1 MKTAGQLKNLL
12 MEIDRRSYPTYKE
25 TRGSYSFDGYVLNI
39 EHVQGDP
46 FAAPSKLSICVD
58 AHTAMFP
65 EECYLKKHRRIA
77 LADLLLRAFG
87 RALNEGGR
95 IHAGSG
101 KSGLVDCSRPGQ
113 EILER
118 SALVIRESDGR
129 ILIRFEVGFPAA
141 GRSIRSGE
149 LIRILF
155 DYLPGVVQKTLVYR
169 AYRPAFIRERMELA
183 DNQKCIRDSL
193 ERLGLI
199 AFVADGAVLPRETG
213 VSARPMRGAVPF
225 ASPASRSVTIP
236 LPGGK
241 SISGMGIRKGVTLII
256 GGGYHGKSTLLK
268 ALEAGVYNHIEG
280 DGREYVITDPT
291 AYKIRAEDGRSVR
304 GTDISMFI
312 SNLPNKKDTKA
323 FYTEDASGSTS
334 EAANVIEAL
343 TMGSGLLLIDE
354 DTCATNFMVR
364 DGLMQMVVSR
374 DSEPITPFLE
384 KMRSIYEDLGVSIVL
399 VAGSQGDFFHTAD
412 AIIKMDNYVP
422 VDITDEAKR
431 IAGEYQREKP
441 AGSRMEA
448 VRDARIP
455 VRNGRACGDRIKM
468 KVLGK
473 DAFTVNHETVD
484 IRYVEQVA
492 DSEQTAA
499 IAKLV
504 IYLHNEV
511 FDGRK
516 SLNDCM
522 SILDKLLREKGFE
535 FLDGG
540 RNVPGNLA
548 MPRIQEIY
556 AAVNRCR
563 WTEMRIG
570 SANKK

>member
-1 MKTAGQLKNLL
+1 MKTAAQLRNLL
-12 MEIDRRSYPTYKE
+12 TEIDRRSYPAYKE
-25 TRGSYSFDGYVLNI
+25 TRGIYRFDGYVLHI

-46 FAAPSKLSICVD
+46 FAAPSKLSISVD
-58 AHTAMFP
+58 AGAASFP
-65 EECYLKKHRRIA
+65 EEYYREKHRRIA
-77 LADLLLRAFG
+77 LADLLLRSFG

-101 KSGLVDCSRPGQ
+101 KSGLIACSRPGQ

-118 SALVIRESDGR
+118 SALVIRERDGQV
-129 ILIRFEVGFPAA
+129 LVRFEVGFPAA

-155 DYLPGVVQKTLVYR
+155 DYLPDIVKKTLVCK
-169 AYRPAFIRERMELA
+169 AYRPAYIKERLELA

-193 ERLGLI
+193 DKMDLA
-199 AFVADGAVLPRETG
+199 AFVADGSVLPRESG
-213 VSARPMRGAVPF
+213 VSARPMRDAVVF
-225 ASPASRSVTIP
+225 KSPESQMVTIP

-241 SISGMGIRKGVTLII
+241 RITGMGIRKGVTLII

-268 ALEAGVYNHIEG
+268 ALESGVYNHIKG
-280 DGREYVITDPT
+280 DGREYVITDST
-291 AYKIRAEDGRSVR
+291 AFKIRAEDGRSVR

-323 FYTEDASGSTS
+323 FFTEDASGSTS

-343 TMGSGLLLIDE
+343 TQGSRLLLIDE

-364 DGLMQMVVSR
+364 DALMQMVVSR
-374 DSEPITPFLE
+374 DREPITPFLE
-384 KMRSIYEDLGVSIVL
+384 KMRSIYEDLGVSMVL

-412 AIIKMDNYVP
+412 TIIRMDSYVP
-422 VDITDEAKR
+422 IDMTAEVRK
-431 IAGEYQREKP
+431 IASGYIREKP
-441 AGSRMEA
+441 AMSRMEA
-448 VRDARIP
+448 VRDVRIP
-455 VRNGRACGDRIKM
+455 LKNSRVCGDRVKM

-484 IRYVEQVA
+484 IRYLEQIA

-499 IAKLV
+499 IAKFI

-516 SLNDCM
+516 SLNECM
-522 SILDKLLREKGFE
+522 GILEKQLEERGFE
-535 FLDGG
+535 FLNGG
-540 RNVPGNLA
+540 RDVPGNLA
-548 MPRIQEIY
+548 MPRIGEIR

-563 WTEMRIG
+563 WTEMRV
-570 SANKK
+570 K